1 MSVDIV
7 YMRKDL
13 IGAWRAACEQVAAER
28 VYLGMVTLPPFDP
41 ERAFPNRLIAN
52 DWPMYCA
59 LDDGQLVGWIDIVP
73 RDQPEFSHRGTLG
86 MGLIGSHRGQG
97 LGGHLLDAALAHAPR
112 SGLSKVELTVFTS
125 NLAAIALYRKYGF
138 EDAGTWHDHRRLDGV
153 TYDALLMERFL
164 T

>member
-28 VYLGMVTLPPFDP
+28 VHLGMLTLPPFDP
-41 ERAFPNRLIAN
+41 ERAFPNRLIEN
-52 DWPMYCA
+52 DWPMYAA
-59 LDDGQLVGWIDIVP
+59 LDDGQLVGWIDILP
-73 RDQPEFSHRGTLG
+73 HDQPEYAHRGTLG
-86 MGLIGSHRGQG
+86 MGLIKSHRGRG
-97 LGGHLLDAALAHAPR
+97 LGGRLLDAALAHAPR
-112 SGLSKVELTVFTS
+112 SGLSKVELTVFTT
-125 NLAAIALYRKYGF
+125 NLAAIALYRKHGF
-138 EDAGTWHDHRRLDGV
+138 EDAGVWRDYRRLDGV

>member
-7 YMRKDL
+7 YMRKDM
-13 IGAWRAACEQVAAER
+13 IGAWRAACEQVVAER
-28 VYLGMVTLPPFDP
+28 IHLGMVTLPPFDP
-41 ERAFPNRLIAN
+41 ERAFPNRLIEN

-59 LDDGQLVGWIDIVP
+59 LDDDQLVGWIDILP
-73 RDQPEFSHRGTLG
+73 HDLPEHAHRGSLG
-86 MGLIGSHRGQG
+86 MGLIKSHRGQG
-97 LGGHLLDAALAHAPR
+97 LGGRLLSAALAHAPR

-138 EDAGTWHDHRRLDGV
+138 EDAGTWHDYRRLDGV